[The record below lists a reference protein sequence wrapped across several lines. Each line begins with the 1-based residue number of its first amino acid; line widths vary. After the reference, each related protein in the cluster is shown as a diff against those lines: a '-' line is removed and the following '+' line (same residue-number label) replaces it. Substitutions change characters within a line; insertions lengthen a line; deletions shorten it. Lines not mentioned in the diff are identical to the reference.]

1 MPVVQVRMADGFV
14 RKQSYCFGSG
24 SVRSGHT
31 LLSVQAP
38 CIGVCSSVRR
48 AHVGR
53 RCVSSVV
60 GARAIHR
67 HEGIARNGVCR
78 FRCAEVIG
86 TQRLLQH
93 ARMPCLACI
102 GRV

>member
-1 MPVVQVRMADGFV
+1 MSRGEAVLHSQ
-14 RKQSYCFGSG
+14 
-24 SVRSGHT
+24 
-31 LLSVQAP
+31 LSSRLRFKALVNRG
-38 CIGVCSSVRR
+38 IGVCSSVRR

-53 RCVSSVV
+53 RYVSSVV

-67 HEGIARNGVCR
+67 HEGIVRNGVFRC
-78 FRCAEVIG
+78 RCAEVIG

-93 ARMPCLACI
+93 DRMPCLACI